1 MLPELYLYTKPAD
14 ERNSRADKARLRAQA
29 QRLFS
34 TMAANGKVHRVIQ
47 TLKRRPGRLLDRATL
62 QCTPGV
68 LNQHYAGQMSVP
80 LDRMR
85 GSEGRTED
93 FDDNFY
99 PLHDRMRSRWL
110 NVASMRLAGDGLPA
124 VELIHTSGIYF
135 VRDGHHR
142 ISVAKA
148 LGEAYID
155 AEVTEVTC

>member
-1 MLPELYLYTKPAD
+1 MFPQLLTYTNRAYEGDGPV
-14 ERNSRADKARLRAQA
+14 NSPNLRGQA
-29 QRLFS
+29 LRLFS
-34 TMAANGKVHRVIQ
+34 RMATNGKMHRIIQ
-47 TLKRRPGRLLDRATL
+47 TLKRKPSRLLDRATFHSAS
-62 QCTPGV
+62 CVP
-68 LNQHYAGQMSVP
+68 NQHYAGQMSVP
-80 LDRMR
+80 IDRIR

-93 FDDNFY
+93 FDDTFY

-110 NVASMRLAGDGLPA
+110 NVASMRLAGEDLPS
-124 VELIHTSGIYF
+124 VELIHTGGIYF